1 MSNEAILET
10 INIAIK
16 SQEQIKA
23 QLLAEIAQLEAQNG
37 ANKESGAVKFYKASL
52 DRVKQ
57 ERDALERQIEQYKTN
72 EYPAIQQKLQRV
84 QQKIDTTKFRIDY
97 MKKIRES
104 DITEKLDNP
113 EIAHTALQEF
123 SKSLQEE
130 IDSLDK
136 IEQEYSAKIA
146 DAKENLH
153 SLQEANLNK
162 KRTAALSSWDN
173 ELNDEKKLNQK
184 QLVPVQF
191 TRKRARTLAQ
201 RASLP
206 KNVLSEPF

>member
-136 IEQEYSAKIA
+136 IEQEYSEKIA

>member
-23 QLLAEIAQLEAQNG
+23 QLLAEIAELEAQNG
-37 ANKESGAVKFYKASL
+37 ANKDSGAVKFYKASL

-72 EYPAIQQKLQRV
+72 EYPALQQKLQRV
-84 QQKIDTTKFRIDY
+84 QQKIDTTKYRIDY

-104 DITEKLDNP
+104 DISEKLDNP
-113 EIAHTALQEF
+113 EIAHSALEEF

-136 IEQEYSAKIA
+136 IEQEYATKIA

-153 SLQEANLNK
+153 SLQESNLTK
-162 KRTAALSSWDN
+162 KRTEALHSWDN
-173 ELNDEKKLNQK
+173 ELNDEKNLNQRK
-184 QLVPVQF
+184 LPPIQLA
-191 TRKRARTLAQ
+191 RKRARTLAQ